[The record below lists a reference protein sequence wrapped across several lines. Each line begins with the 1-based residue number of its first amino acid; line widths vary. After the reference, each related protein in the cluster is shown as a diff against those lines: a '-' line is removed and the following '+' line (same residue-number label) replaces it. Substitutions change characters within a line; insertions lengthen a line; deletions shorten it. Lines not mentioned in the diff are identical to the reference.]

1 MVRKKISKPKV
12 QSEPK
17 SPFAAFQNLSAV
29 ATAPENPY
37 VELTADTLLDYFSE
51 PAKFHTQMTDRQGR
65 SWTYASLVANTRKG
79 QTSFLFNVSQLN
91 SILACLKG
99 DAEWP
104 SGVTT
109 SDSAVKIQITQR
121 DVINGNQVILR
132 PFVGIGQNAAVE
144 V

>member
-1 MVRKKISKPKV
+1 MAKQSASKTVNPFD
-12 QSEPK
+12 QFK
-17 SPFAAFQNLSAV
+17 SLSAV
-29 ATAPENPY
+29 STTPENPF
-37 VELTADTLLDYFSE
+37 VELTAEVLLDYFSE

-132 PFVGIGQNAAVE
+132 PFVGLGQNAAVE